1 MKIIAEHAANKA
13 LKRDAL
19 QLSAEAKLAK
29 KNDPSVIDGTL
40 GTFYYEDG
48 SFSVHKTISKKL
60 NEINDMD
67 KYLYSTAGGTDEFHD
82 AIMNWFFQK
91 SRGVIENSL
100 CAKSIPT
107 PGGTGALVASVN
119 NATNYG
125 ETVLI
130 PNPCWGPYVGICESR
145 GRKVEKYTLF
155 DGDKFNL
162 NSLKETASK
171 VIEKQNRL
179 VCLINDPCNN
189 PTGYTMTEEELTELI
204 EYFNSLDDT
213 PVVMVYDAAYIDMA
227 KEGIDATRKKLEVFA
242 KANENVI
249 IIVAM
254 SLSKTFFVYGQRLG
268 AQIILGKNEAEVK
281 EFKDAGS
288 YFARNTWSN
297 CNKGLTSLM
306 ISLNKD
312 SEALLSVKEEISKVV
327 EELDT
332 RGKIFM
338 DEAKECGLK
347 TLPYS
352 SGFFISVPCKNNN
365 LILDKL
371 VEEEKIHL
379 IPIAGCVRVAVCA
392 LPTKDI
398 KGLASKIKKVIDKY
412 DN

>member
-19 QLSAEAKLAK
+19 QISAEAKLAK

-48 SFSVHKTISKKL
+48 TFKVHDTIAKKL
-60 NEINDMD
+60 NELNDYD
-67 KYLYSTAGGTDEFHD
+67 KYLYSTAGGNNEYHD

-91 SRGVIENSL
+91 SRSVIDSKL
-100 CAKSIPT
+100 VTRSIPT

-119 NATNYG
+119 NSTNVG
-125 ETVLI
+125 EYVLI

-145 GRKVEKYTLF
+145 GRKVAKYTLF
-155 DGDKFNL
+155 EDDKFNL
-162 NSLKETASK
+162 NALKKTASE
-171 VIEKQNRL
+171 VLQTQNRL
-179 VCLINDPCNN
+179 VCMINDPCNN
-189 PTGYTMTEEELTELI
+189 PTGYTMSEDELRELI
-204 EYFNSLDDT
+204 QYFNSLKDT
-213 PVVMVYDAAYIDMA
+213 PVVMIYDAAYIDMA
-227 KEGIDATRKKLEVFA
+227 KEGFDATRKKLEVFTE
-242 KANENVI
+242 ANENVI

-268 AQIILGKNEAEVK
+268 AQIILGKNEIEVQ
-281 EFKDAGS
+281 EFKDAGG

-306 ISLNKD
+306 INLNNDK
-312 SEALLSVKEEISKVV
+312 EAFEYVKEEINKVV
-327 EELDT
+327 EELDA
-332 RGKIFM
+332 RGKLFM
-338 DEAKECGLK
+338 DEANECGLK

-352 SGFFISVPCKNNN
+352 SGFFVSIPCKNNN

-379 IPIAGCVRVAVCA
+379 IPIVGCVRVALCA

-398 KGLASKIKKVIDKY
+398 KGLAAKIKKVIDKY
-412 DN
+412 EA

>member
-1 MKIIAEHAANKA
+1 MKIIADHAANKA

-19 QLSAEAKLAK
+19 QLSAEARIAK
-29 KNDPSVIDGTL
+29 KKDLTVIDGTL

-48 SFSVHKTISKKL
+48 SFKVHDTITKKL
-60 NEINDMD
+60 NELNDMD
-67 KYLYSTAGGTDEFHD
+67 KYLYSTAGGTKEYHD
-82 AIMNWFFQK
+82 AIMNWFFQN
-91 SRGVIENSL
+91 SRGVIEDKL
-100 CAKSIPT
+100 FACSIPT
-107 PGGTGALVASVN
+107 PGGTGALVAAVN
-119 NATNYG
+119 NSTNYG
-125 ETVLI
+125 DTVLI

-145 GRKVEKYTLF
+145 GRKVCKYTLF
-155 DGDKFNL
+155 DGDVFNL
-162 NSLKETASK
+162 NALKNTANE
-171 VIEKQNRL
+171 VLVKQNRL

-189 PTGYTMTEEELTELI
+189 PTGYTMSEDELRELI
-204 EYFNSLDDT
+204 QYFNSLENV

-227 KEGIDATRKKLEVFA
+227 KEGFDATRKKLEVFTE
-242 KANENVI
+242 ANENVI

-268 AQIILGKNEAEVK
+268 AQIILGKNEVEVQ
-281 EFKDAGS
+281 EFKDAGG

-306 ISLNKD
+306 VALNSD
-312 SEALLSVKEEISKVV
+312 NDAVESVKKEIQSVV
-327 EELDT
+327 EELDA
-332 RGKIFM
+332 RGKLFI

-352 SGFFISVPCKNNN
+352 SGFFVSVPCKNNN

-371 VEEEKIHL
+371 VEEEKVHL
-379 IPIAGCVRVAVCA
+379 IPIAGCVRVALCA

-398 KGLASKIKKVIDKY
+398 KGLALKIKKVIDKY

>member
-1 MKIIAEHAANKA
+1 MRIIADHAANKA

-19 QLSAEAKLAK
+19 QLSAEAKIAK
-29 KNDPSVIDGTL
+29 RKDPSVIDGTL

-48 SFSVHKTISKKL
+48 SFKVHDTISKKL
-60 NEINDMD
+60 EKINDMD
-67 KYLYSTAGGTDEFHD
+67 KYLYSTAGGTKEYHD
-82 AIMNWFFQK
+82 AIMNWFFQQ
-91 SRGVIENSL
+91 SRNAIEEKL
-100 CAKSIPT
+100 YARSIPT
-107 PGGTGALVASVN
+107 PGGTGALVAAVN
-119 NATNYG
+119 NSTSYG

-155 DGDKFNL
+155 DEDKFNL
-162 NSLKETASK
+162 NALKSK
-171 VIEKQNRL
+171 SREVLQKQNRL

-189 PTGYTMTEEELTELI
+189 PTGYTMTEDELRQLI
-204 EYFNSLDDT
+204 KYFNSLEKT
-213 PVVMVYDAAYIDMA
+213 PVIMVYDAAYIDMA
-227 KEGIDATRKKLEVFA
+227 KEGFEATRKKLEVFTE
-242 KANENVI
+242 ANENVI

-268 AQIILGKNEAEVK
+268 AQIILGKNEAEVQ
-281 EFKDAGS
+281 EFKDAGG

-306 ISLNKD
+306 VELNNDKESID
-312 SEALLSVKEEISKVV
+312 SVKKEIEKVV
-327 EELDT
+327 EELDA
-332 RGKIFM
+332 RGKVFM

-352 SGFFISVPCKNNN
+352 SGFFISVPCNNNN

-371 VEEEKIHL
+371 VEEEKVHL
-379 IPIAGCVRVAVCA
+379 IPIAGCVRVALCA

-398 KGLASKIKKVIDKY
+398 KGLASKIKKIIDKY
-412 DN
+412 DE

>member
-1 MKIIAEHAANKA
+1 MKIIAAHAANKA

-19 QLSAEAKLAK
+19 QLSAEAKIAK

-48 SFSVHKTISKKL
+48 SFKVHKTISNKL
-60 NEINDMD
+60 SELNDND
-67 KYLYSTAGGTDEFHD
+67 KYLYSTAGGTNEYHD
-82 AIMNWFFQK
+82 AIMNWFFQN
-91 SRGVIENSL
+91 SREVIEEKL
-100 CAKSIPT
+100 YTRSIPT
-107 PGGTGALVASVN
+107 PGGTGALVAAVN

-145 GRKVEKYTLF
+145 GRKVAKYSLF
-155 DGDKFNL
+155 DGETFNL
-162 NSLKETASK
+162 NALMNTANEVLKN
-171 VIEKQNRL
+171 QDRL

-189 PTGYTMTEEELTELI
+189 PTGYTMSEEELRKLI
-204 EYFNSLDDT
+204 QYFNSFENI

-227 KEGIDATRKKLEVFA
+227 KEGFEATRKKLEVFTE
-242 KANENVI
+242 ANENVI
-249 IIVAM
+249 IIIAM

-268 AQIILGKNEAEVK
+268 AQIILGKNKTEVQ
-281 EFKDAGS
+281 EFKDAGG

-306 ISLNKD
+306 ISLNNDKTAI
-312 SEALLSVKEEISKVV
+312 ETVKKEIEKVV

-332 RGKIFM
+332 RGKLFM
-338 DEAKECGLK
+338 SEAKDCGLN

-352 SGFFISVPCKNNN
+352 SGFFVSVPCKNNN
-365 LILDKL
+365 LVLDKL
-371 VEEEKIHL
+371 VEEEKVHL
-379 IPIAGCVRVAVCA
+379 IPITGCVRVALCA

-398 KGLASKIKKVIDKY
+398 KGLAAKIKRVIEKY
-412 DN
+412 DA